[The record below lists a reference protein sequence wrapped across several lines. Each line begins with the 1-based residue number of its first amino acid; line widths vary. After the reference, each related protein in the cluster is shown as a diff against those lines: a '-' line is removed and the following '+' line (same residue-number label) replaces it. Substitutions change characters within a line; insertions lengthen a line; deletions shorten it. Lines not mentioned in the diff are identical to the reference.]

1 MLFSELMFGC
11 QKCNQIALHIHR
23 QMNHTCLEQYAAV
36 YPVLSRYIKIIVL
49 PEVSEISINQSI
61 SQSVSLLLL
70 SVSYMSKQ
78 Q

>member
-1 MLFSELMFGC
+1 
-11 QKCNQIALHIHR
+11 
-23 QMNHTCLEQYAAV
+23 MNHTCLEQYAAV